1 MVRSDNFLKSCQIST
16 ADTSLK
22 KNNKMRNIFLVT
34 IAICLASC
42 GNTPKT
48 ATTEAAPATEAVVA
62 TPDAPKGK
70 IDPVCEMAYDKAW
83 TEQTIYNGDTIS
95 FCSETCKKA
104 FLGRP
109 TKYIKPY

>member
-1 MVRSDNFLKSCQIST
+1 
-16 ADTSLK
+16 
-22 KNNKMRNIFLVT
+22 MRT
-34 IAICLASC
+34 IILITTILFLASC

-48 ATTEAAPATEAVVA
+48 VTTEGTPATTETLAAKPE
-62 TPDAPKGK
+62 APKGK
-70 IDPVCEMAYDKAW
+70 IDPVCEMPYDKAW

-109 TKYIKPY
+109 TKYIKHS